1 LNFFVHFW
9 PSKSFDSCSNICF
22 IEVCREVEN
31 VSKRMLRP
39 GEVAEL
45 FKVNPKTVKRWVQ
58 ANKLKAITTPG
69 GHARFDF
76 DYIMEMIK
84 NSPKV
89 LLVFLF
95 IFI

>member
-1 LNFFVHFW
+1 M
-9 PSKSFDSCSNICF
+9 
-22 IEVCREVEN
+22 
-31 VSKRMLRP
+31 SKRLLRP

-69 GHARFDF
+69 GHTRFEV
-76 DYIMEMIK
+76 DYIMELIK

-89 LLVFLF
+89 LLFFLF
-95 IFI
+95 IVI